1 MMVGLLL
8 AAGASTRMGAP
19 KTLVRQGGDTFL
31 AHGIRHLWG
40 ACNEVVV
47 VLGPKAKEVRG
58 QVEGEFER
66 LLRAGRLHQDLRKAD
81 RHGAAGLEV
90 RFAVNEEW
98 KQGMFSSVRL
108 GLRHALRTKPEGVLV
123 LPVDHPAVK
132 SRTVHDLA
140 VVMRLA
146 LDACR
151 TPAERERFSYALVP
165 RYKRLRGHP
174 VALSRSLAQS
184 VVRDAGAEN
193 LAEAV
198 RRNARLIGYFDVG
211 DPGVVRNQNTPR
223 D

>member
-1 MMVGLLL
+1 MMVGVLL

-19 KTLVRQGGDTFL
+19 KTLVRQGGETFL

-47 VLGPKAKEVRG
+47 VLGPKADTVREH
-58 QVEGEFER
+58 VEEEFER

-90 RFAVNEEW
+90 RFAVNGTW
-98 KQGMFSSVRL
+98 KDGMYSSVRL
-108 GLRHALRTKPEGVLV
+108 GLKSALRSKPEGVLV

-146 LDACR
+146 LDACKS
-151 TPAERERFSYALVP
+151 ADERLHFSYALVP

-174 VALSRSLAQS
+174 VALSRALAHA
-184 VVRDAGAEN
+184 VTKDAAADN

-211 DPGVVRNQNTPR
+211 DPGVVRNRNTPR